1 MNINTP
7 GYTSLACPFFGSQEV
22 YYCYLSGEVKR
33 LHDEVRKRKL
43 EIKEED
49 KKNYDK

>member
-1 MNINTP
+1 
-7 GYTSLACPFFGSQEV
+7 V
-22 YYCYLSGEVKR
+22 YYCYLSREVKS

-49 KKNYDK
+49 KKNYDKYQKVKEGMFALIPGM